1 MIRATSVRYRPG
13 PIRLTCQSSLSEFA
27 FPMKVTSLTN
37 PLYKGV
43 PETPGAR
50 HLCLS
55 ELSLDCKQWSVLA
68 YFFAT

>member
-1 MIRATSVRYRPG
+1 
-13 PIRLTCQSSLSEFA
+13 
-27 FPMKVTSLTN
+27 MKVTSLTN